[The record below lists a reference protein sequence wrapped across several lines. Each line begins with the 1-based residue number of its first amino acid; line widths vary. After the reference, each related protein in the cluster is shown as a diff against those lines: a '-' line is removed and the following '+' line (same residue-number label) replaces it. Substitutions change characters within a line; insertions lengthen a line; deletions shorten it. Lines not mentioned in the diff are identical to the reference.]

1 MEQLLADEGQTQ
13 QPVAVFGEGA
23 ALPSLRCCCCL
34 EAPAR
39 SKVKGVANTNTASL
53 MIEQAALALAA

>member
-23 ALPSLRCCCCL
+23 ALPSLRCCCL

-39 SKVKGVANTNTASL
+39 SKVKGVAHTNTASL